1 MKPTGNGQFGRVAD
15 VKSFID
21 YKASIGRPS
30 KGKLGK
36 GKRKSDEENNTKEV
50 IITIGLMA
58 WDESDDVLKE
68 KRGKRLAIRVPQ
80 CSNYTKLLERATDK
94 WKNFQSNLFEEG
106 KEYIL
111 LLLEDG
117 QEAQFLPVSG
127 KKAFFTL
134 NRYKEELLRDYKRIT
149 LFLCKCEDLLLSERK
164 ANDSEEDVDVKPKR
178 QRVESCQFDDMA
190 APDPSGCSSWVP
202 LSDDHAKELQ
212 IKHDEQVALEL
223 QKELE
228 EDMSDTE
235 RLNVEIKDE
244 ASVIYALEKR
254 VIQDGEDSMFIV
266 VGRGA
271 QLERVLSLWQ
281 RAAKKKSP
289 DHALR
294 VKFVGEDGIDTGAL
308 AKECL
313 L

>member
-1 MKPTGNGQFGRVAD
+1 M
-15 VKSFID
+15 
-21 YKASIGRPS
+21 
-30 KGKLGK
+30 
-36 GKRKSDEENNTKEV
+36 
-50 IITIGLMA
+50 
-58 WDESDDVLKE
+58 
-68 KRGKRLAIRVPQ
+68 
-80 CSNYTKLLERATDK
+80 
-94 WKNFQSNLFEEG
+94 
-106 KEYIL
+106 
-111 LLLEDG
+111 
-117 QEAQFLPVSG
+117 
-127 KKAFFTL
+127 
-134 NRYKEELLRDYKRIT
+134 
-149 LFLCKCEDLLLSERK
+149 
-164 ANDSEEDVDVKPKR
+164 
-178 QRVESCQFDDMA
+178 ESCQFDDMA